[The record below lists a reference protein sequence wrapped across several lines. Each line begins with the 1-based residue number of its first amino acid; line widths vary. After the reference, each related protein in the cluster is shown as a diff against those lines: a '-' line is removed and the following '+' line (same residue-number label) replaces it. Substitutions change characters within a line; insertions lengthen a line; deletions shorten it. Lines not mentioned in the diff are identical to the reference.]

1 MHDEVREYYGR
12 TLRGSDDLHTD
23 APHCEAVPPPRYV
36 TEVMPLIA
44 DEIIARFYGCGSP
57 IPPALEGCTVLD
69 LGSGSG
75 RDVYV
80 LSKLVGETGHVI
92 GVDMTPEQIEV
103 AQRYQAEQAQAFGYA
118 KSNVEFRLGYIE
130 DLAAIGIEDES
141 IDLVVSNCVV
151 NLSPFKELVMK
162 EVFRVL
168 KPGGELYFS
177 DVYASRRLPPEL
189 RDDPILHSECLGG
202 ATYAEDFRQLMRR
215 AGWPHVVWTVD
226 DPMNVGDLAI
236 ETRVGF
242 TSFRS
247 RTIRAIKCD
256 GLEETEEDY
265 GQHATYLGGMAEMP
279 RYFDFD
285 SELRFLKGKPRAISG
300 NTARMLEA
308 SRYGKY
314 FDVSPARLHRGAFN
328 AERAQQALEVR
339 AGKRTVDLKMLADA
353 YDRADYLTFE
363 ERVGQPTLLQT
374 FEHQAT
380 MQVNIT
386 YACNLACRHCYLE
399 CSPKNTEAMSREV
412 LQACLDAFAAG
423 GFKVM
428 DITGGSPELHPDF
441 EWFLRESAKL
451 GDVIVRTNLTLEQ
464 QPEYAHFL
472 DVFAEVGPQ
481 IVASLP
487 FYDAKGTASQRGAKV
502 FERAIASIREL
513 NKRGY
518 GMGPDWKAERAAD
531 SHPERSA
538 KREVEGSPRSGISGL
553 TLHED
558 PSPAAQ
564 DVRMGGAQG
573 NRMGGAQDDGKGA
586 DTGRWL
592 KLDLVY
598 NVAGPFLPLPQDM
611 IEASYHKALERD
623 FGVKFDGLFAFNNWA
638 CGRFAADLLDMGMFD
653 DYLALLADNF
663 NTLAITRLMCRD
675 MVNVDYDGRLYD
687 CEPNHVLGLPIQV
700 PDERDDGEGESAGC
714 GGGTRDATI
723 FDMADG
729 QLPPRQVRTNPL
741 CYSCSAGFGSSC
753 GGALV

>member
-1 MHDEVREYYGR
+1 MGLTTIHDEVREYYGR
-12 TLRGSDDLHTD
+12 TLAGSDDLHTD
-23 APHCEAVPPPRYV
+23 APHCEAVPPPKYV
-36 TEVMPLIA
+36 LDVMPLIA
-44 DEIIARFYGCGSP
+44 DEIVARFYGCGSP
-57 IPPALEGCTVLD
+57 IPPALEGATVLD
-69 LGSGSG
+69 LGCGTG

-80 LSKLVGETGHVI
+80 LSKLVGPTGRVI
-92 GVDMTPEQIEV
+92 GVDMTPEQLEV
-103 AQRYQAEQAQAFGYA
+103 AERYQQEQAERFGFEE
-118 KSNVEFRLGYIE
+118 SNVEFRLGYIE

-151 NLSPFKELVMK
+151 NLSPFKELVMN
-162 EVFRVL
+162 EVYRVL

-177 DVYASRRLPPEL
+177 DVYASRRLPDEL
-189 RDDPILHSECLGG
+189 RDDPVLHSECLGG

-226 DPMNVGDLAI
+226 DPMYVGDLAI

-265 GQHATYLGGMAEMP
+265 GQHATYLGGMPEMP

-285 SELRFLKGKPRAISG
+285 SELRFVKGKPRAVSG

-314 FDVSPARLHRGAFN
+314 FEVSPARLHRGAFN
-328 AERAQQALEVR
+328 AERAQQAFEVR
-339 AGKRTVDLKMLADA
+339 KGKRVVDLKMLEDA

-363 ERVGQPTLLQT
+363 ERVGQPSLLQT
-374 FEHQAT
+374 CEHQTT

-399 CSPKNTEAMSREV
+399 CTPQKTEAMSHET
-412 LQACLDAFAAG
+412 LEKCLEAFKAG
-423 GFKVM
+423 GFRTM

-464 QPEYAHFL
+464 QPEYAHYL

-481 IVASLP
+481 VVASLP
-487 FYDAKGTASQRGAKV
+487 FYDPRGTESQRGSRV

-518 GMGPDWKAERAAD
+518 G
-531 SHPERSA
+531 
-538 KREVEGSPRSGISGL
+538 
-553 TLHED
+553 
-558 PSPAAQ
+558 Q
-564 DVRMGGAQG
+564 GG
-573 NRMGGAQDDGKGA
+573 D
-586 DTGRWL
+586 L

-611 IEASYHKALERD
+611 IESIYHKVLERD
-623 FGVKFDGLFAFNNWA
+623 QGVKFDHLFAFNNWA

-663 NTLAITRLMCRD
+663 NAMAITRLMCRD
-675 MVNVDYDGRLYD
+675 MVNIDYDGRLYD

-700 PDERDDGEGESAGC
+700 DG
-714 GGGTRDATI
+714 RDATI
-723 FDMADG
+723 DDLLTG

-753 GGALV
+753 GGALI

>member
-1 MHDEVREYYGR
+1 MGLTTIHDEVREYYGR
-12 TLRGSDDLHTD
+12 TLAGSDDLHTD
-23 APHCEAVPPPRYV
+23 APHCEAVPPPKYV
-36 TEVMPLIA
+36 LDVMPLIA
-44 DEIIARFYGCGSP
+44 DEIVARFYGCGSP
-57 IPPALEGCTVLD
+57 IPPALEGATVLD
-69 LGSGSG
+69 LGCGTG

-80 LSKLVGETGHVI
+80 LSKLVGPTGHVI
-92 GVDMTPEQIEV
+92 GVDMTPEQLEV
-103 AQRYQAEQAQAFGYA
+103 AERYQQEQAERFGFEE
-118 KSNVEFRLGYIE
+118 SNVEFRLGYIE
-130 DLAAIGIEDES
+130 DLEAIGIEDES

-151 NLSPFKELVMK
+151 NLSPFKELVMN
-162 EVFRVL
+162 EVYRVL

-177 DVYASRRLPPEL
+177 DVYASRRLPDEL
-189 RDDPILHSECLGG
+189 RDDPVLHSECLGG

-226 DPMNVGDLAI
+226 DPMYVGDLAI

-242 TSFRS
+242 TTFRS

-265 GQHATYLGGMAEMP
+265 GQHATYLGGMPEMP

-285 SELRFLKGKPRAISG
+285 SELRFVKGKPRAVSG

-314 FDVSPARLHRGAFN
+314 FEVSPARLHRGAFN
-328 AERAQQALEVR
+328 AERAQQAFEVR
-339 AGKRTVDLKMLADA
+339 KGKRVVNLKMLEDA
-353 YDRADYLTFE
+353 YDRANYLTFE
-363 ERVGQPTLLQT
+363 ERVGQPSLLETLERQT
-374 FEHQAT
+374 T
-380 MQVNIT
+380 MQINLT

-399 CSPKNTEAMSREV
+399 CTPQKTEAMSHET
-412 LQACLDAFAAG
+412 LEKCLEAFKAG
-423 GFKVM
+423 GFKIM

-464 QPEYAHFL
+464 QPEYAHYL

-481 IVASLP
+481 VVASLP
-487 FYDAKGTASQRGAKV
+487 FYDPRGTESQRGSRV

-513 NKRGY
+513 NKRAY
-518 GMGPDWKAERAAD
+518 G
-531 SHPERSA
+531 
-538 KREVEGSPRSGISGL
+538 
-553 TLHED
+553 
-558 PSPAAQ
+558 Q
-564 DVRMGGAQG
+564 GG
-573 NRMGGAQDDGKGA
+573 D
-586 DTGRWL
+586 L

-611 IEASYHKALERD
+611 IESIYHKVLERD
-623 FGVKFDGLFAFNNWA
+623 QGVKFDHLFAFNNWA

-663 NTLAITRLMCRD
+663 NAMAITRLMCRD
-675 MVNVDYDGRLYD
+675 MVNIDYDGRLYD

-700 PDERDDGEGESAGC
+700 DG
-714 GGGTRDATI
+714 RDATI
-723 FDMADG
+723 DDLLTG

-753 GGALV
+753 GGALI

>member
-1 MHDEVREYYGR
+1 MGLTTIHDEVREYYGR
-12 TLRGSDDLHTD
+12 TLAGSDDLHTD
-23 APHCEAVPPPRYV
+23 APHCEAVPPPKYV
-36 TEVMPLIA
+36 LDVMPLIA
-44 DEIIARFYGCGSP
+44 DEIVARFYGCGSP
-57 IPPALEGCTVLD
+57 IPPALEGATVLD
-69 LGSGSG
+69 LGCGTG

-80 LSKLVGETGHVI
+80 LSKLVGPTGHVI
-92 GVDMTPEQIEV
+92 GVDMTPEQLEV
-103 AQRYQAEQAQAFGYA
+103 AERYQQEQAERFGFEE
-118 KSNVEFRLGYIE
+118 SNVEFRLGYIE
-130 DLAAIGIEDES
+130 DLEAIGIEDES

-151 NLSPFKELVMK
+151 NLSPFKELVMN
-162 EVFRVL
+162 EVYRVL

-177 DVYASRRLPPEL
+177 DVYASRRLPDEL
-189 RDDPILHSECLGG
+189 RDDPVLHSECLGG

-226 DPMNVGDLAI
+226 DPMYVGDLAI

-265 GQHATYLGGMAEMP
+265 GQHATYLGGMPEMP

-285 SELRFLKGKPRAISG
+285 SELRFVKGKPRAVSG

-314 FDVSPARLHRGAFN
+314 FEVSPARLHRGAFN
-328 AERAQQALEVR
+328 AERAQQAFEVR
-339 AGKRTVDLKMLADA
+339 KGKRVVDLKMLEDA

-363 ERVGQPTLLQT
+363 ERVGQPSLLQT
-374 FEHQAT
+374 CDHQTT

-399 CSPKNTEAMSREV
+399 CTPQKTEAMSHET
-412 LQACLDAFAAG
+412 LEKCLEAFKAG
-423 GFKVM
+423 GFRTM

-464 QPEYAHFL
+464 QPEYAHYL

-481 IVASLP
+481 VVASLP
-487 FYDAKGTASQRGAKV
+487 FYDPRGTESQRGSRV

-518 GMGPDWKAERAAD
+518 G
-531 SHPERSA
+531 
-538 KREVEGSPRSGISGL
+538 
-553 TLHED
+553 
-558 PSPAAQ
+558 Q
-564 DVRMGGAQG
+564 GG
-573 NRMGGAQDDGKGA
+573 D
-586 DTGRWL
+586 L

-611 IEASYHKALERD
+611 IESIYHKVLERD
-623 FGVKFDGLFAFNNWA
+623 QGVKFDHLFAFNNWA

-663 NTLAITRLMCRD
+663 NAMAITRLMCRD
-675 MVNVDYDGRLYD
+675 MVNIDYDGRLYD

-700 PDERDDGEGESAGC
+700 DG
-714 GGGTRDATI
+714 RDATI
-723 FDMADG
+723 DDLLTG

-753 GGALV
+753 GGALI

>member
-1 MHDEVREYYGR
+1 MKEDPVELTTIHDEVREYYGR
-12 TLRGSDDLHTD
+12 TLGGSEDLHTD

-44 DEIIARFYGCGSP
+44 DEIVARFYGCGSP

-103 AQRYQAEQAQAFGYA
+103 AQRYQQEQAERFGYA
-118 KSNVEFRLGYIE
+118 ESNVEFRLGYIE
-130 DLAAIGIEDES
+130 DLASIGIEDES

-162 EVFRVL
+162 EVYRVL

-177 DVYASRRLPPEL
+177 DVYASRRLPQEL
-189 RDDPILHSECLGG
+189 HDDPILHSECLGG

-265 GQHATYLGGMAEMP
+265 GQRATYLGGMAEMP

-285 SELRFLKGKPRAISG
+285 SELRFVKGKPRAISG
-300 NTARMLEA
+300 NTARMLKA

-314 FDVSPARLHRGAFN
+314 FEITEPRLHRGAFN

-339 AGKRTVDLKMLADA
+339 QGKRTVDLKMLEDA
-353 YDRADYLTFE
+353 YDRANYLTFE

-374 FEHQAT
+374 RDEQST

-399 CSPKNTEAMSREV
+399 CTPNKTEAMSHET

-423 GFKVM
+423 GFKTM
-428 DITGGSPELHPDF
+428 DITGGSPELHPEF
-441 EWFLRESAKL
+441 EWFLREAAKL
-451 GDVIVRTNLTLEQ
+451 GEVIVRTNLTLEQ

-472 DVFAEVGPQ
+472 DVFADVGPQ
-481 IVASLP
+481 VVASLP

-502 FERAIASIREL
+502 FERAIASIRAL
-513 NKRGY
+513 NERGY
-518 GMGPDWKAERAAD
+518 GN
-531 SHPERSA
+531 
-538 KREVEGSPRSGISGL
+538 
-553 TLHED
+553 
-558 PSPAAQ
+558 
-564 DVRMGGAQG
+564 GG
-573 NRMGGAQDDGKGA
+573 D
-586 DTGRWL
+586 L

-623 FGVKFDGLFAFNNWA
+623 YDVKFDHLFAFNNWA

-653 DYLALLADNF
+653 DYLSLLADNF
-663 NTLAITRLMCRD
+663 NTLAITRLMCLD
-675 MVNVDYDGRLYD
+675 MVNVDHDGRLYD

-700 PDERDDGEGESAGC
+700 PDGE
-714 GGGTRDATI
+714 GGTRDATI
-723 FDMADG
+723 HDIAKG
-729 QLPPRQVRTNPL
+729 QLPSRHVRTNPL
-741 CYSCSAGFGSSC
+741 CFSCSAGFGSSC

>member
-1 MHDEVREYYGR
+1 MNLTTIHDEVREYYGR
-12 TLRGSDDLHTD
+12 TLASNDDLHTD

-57 IPPALEGCTVLD
+57 IPPALESCTVLD

-103 AQRYQAEQAQAFGYA
+103 AQRYQAEQAERFGYTQ
-118 KSNVEFRLGYIE
+118 SNVEFRLGYIE

-151 NLSPFKELVMK
+151 NLSPFKEMVMK
-162 EVFRVL
+162 EVYRVL

-177 DVYASRRLPPEL
+177 DVYASRRLPQEL
-189 RDDPILHSECLGG
+189 HDDPILHSECLGG

-265 GQHATYLGGMAEMP
+265 GQHATYLGGMPEMP

-285 SELRFLKGKPRAISG
+285 SELRFVKGKPRAISG

-308 SRYGKY
+308 SRYGK
-314 FDVSPARLHRGAFN
+314 FFEISKPRLHRGAFN

-339 AGKRTVDLKMLADA
+339 SGKRTVDLKMLEEA

-363 ERVGQPTLLQT
+363 ERVGQPTLLET

-386 YACNLACRHCYLE
+386 YACNLACRHCYLK

-412 LQACLDAFAAG
+412 LQACLDAFKAG
-423 GFKVM
+423 GFEIM

-441 EWFLRESAKL
+441 EWFLRESVKL

-464 QPEYAHFL
+464 QPEYEHFL

-487 FYDAKGTASQRGAKV
+487 FYDAKGTANQRGAKV

-518 GMGPDWKAERAAD
+518 GMGC
-531 SHPERSA
+531 
-538 KREVEGSPRSGISGL
+538 
-553 TLHED
+553 
-558 PSPAAQ
+558 
-564 DVRMGGAQG
+564 
-573 NRMGGAQDDGKGA
+573 
-586 DTGRWL
+586 DTGSDPLSHSL

-663 NTLAITRLMCRD
+663 NAMAITRLMCRD

-700 PDERDDGEGESAGC
+700 PDAEAAEGREGA
-714 GGGTRDATI
+714 TRDATI
-723 FDMADG
+723 FDLADG

>member
-1 MHDEVREYYGR
+1 MGLTTIHDEVREYYGR
-12 TLRGSDDLHTD
+12 TLAGSDDLHTD
-23 APHCEAVPPPRYV
+23 APHCEAVPPPKYV
-36 TEVMPLIA
+36 LDVMPLIA
-44 DEIIARFYGCGSP
+44 DEIVARFYGCGSP
-57 IPPALEGCTVLD
+57 IPPALEGATVLD
-69 LGSGSG
+69 LGCGTG

-80 LSKLVGETGHVI
+80 LSKLVGPTGHVI
-92 GVDMTPEQIEV
+92 GVDMTPEQLEV
-103 AQRYQAEQAQAFGYA
+103 AERYQQEQAERFGFEE
-118 KSNVEFRLGYIE
+118 SNVEFRLGYIE
-130 DLAAIGIEDES
+130 DLEAIGIEDES

-151 NLSPFKELVMK
+151 NLSPFKELVMN
-162 EVFRVL
+162 EVYRVL

-177 DVYASRRLPPEL
+177 DVYASRRLPDEL
-189 RDDPILHSECLGG
+189 RDDPVLHSECLGG

-226 DPMNVGDLAI
+226 DPMYVGDLAI

-265 GQHATYLGGMAEMP
+265 GQHATYLGGMPEMP

-285 SELRFLKGKPRAISG
+285 SELRFVKGKPRAVSG

-314 FDVSPARLHRGAFN
+314 FEVSPARLHRGAFN
-328 AERAQQALEVR
+328 AERAQQAFEVR
-339 AGKRTVDLKMLADA
+339 KGKRVVDLKMLEDA

-363 ERVGQPTLLQT
+363 ERVGQPSLLQT
-374 FEHQAT
+374 CEHQTT

-399 CSPKNTEAMSREV
+399 CTPQKTEAMSHET
-412 LQACLDAFAAG
+412 LEKCLEAFKAG
-423 GFKVM
+423 GFRTM

-464 QPEYAHFL
+464 QPEYAHYL

-481 IVASLP
+481 VVASLP
-487 FYDAKGTASQRGAKV
+487 FYDPRGTESQRGSRV

-518 GMGPDWKAERAAD
+518 G
-531 SHPERSA
+531 
-538 KREVEGSPRSGISGL
+538 
-553 TLHED
+553 
-558 PSPAAQ
+558 Q
-564 DVRMGGAQG
+564 GG
-573 NRMGGAQDDGKGA
+573 D
-586 DTGRWL
+586 L

-611 IEASYHKALERD
+611 IESIYHKVLERD
-623 FGVKFDGLFAFNNWA
+623 QGVKFDHLFAFNNWA

-663 NTLAITRLMCRD
+663 NAMAITRLMCRD
-675 MVNVDYDGRLYD
+675 MVNIDYDGRLYD

-700 PDERDDGEGESAGC
+700 DG
-714 GGGTRDATI
+714 RDATI
-723 FDMADG
+723 DDLLTG

-753 GGALV
+753 GGALI

>member
-1 MHDEVREYYGR
+1 MGLTTIHDEVREYYGR
-12 TLRGSDDLHTD
+12 TLAGSDDLHTD
-23 APHCEAVPPPRYV
+23 APHCEAVPPPKYV
-36 TEVMPLIA
+36 RDVMPLIA
-44 DEIIARFYGCGSP
+44 DEIVARFYGCGSP
-57 IPPALEGCTVLD
+57 IPPALEGATVLD
-69 LGSGSG
+69 LGCGTG

-80 LSKLVGETGHVI
+80 LSKLVGPTGHVI
-92 GVDMTPEQIEV
+92 GVDMTPEQLEV
-103 AQRYQAEQAQAFGYA
+103 AERYQQEQAERFGFEEP
-118 KSNVEFRLGYIE
+118 NVEFRLGYIE

-151 NLSPFKELVMK
+151 NLSPFKELVMN
-162 EVFRVL
+162 EVYRVL

-177 DVYASRRLPPEL
+177 DVYASRRLPDEL
-189 RDDPILHSECLGG
+189 RDDPVLHSECLGG

-226 DPMNVGDLAI
+226 DPMYVGDLAI

-265 GQHATYLGGMAEMP
+265 GQHATYLGGMPEMP

-285 SELRFLKGKPRAISG
+285 SELRFVKGKSRAVSG
-300 NTARMLEA
+300 NTARMLES

-314 FDVSPARLHRGAFN
+314 FEVSPARLHRGAFN

-339 AGKRTVDLKMLADA
+339 KGKRAVDLKMLEDA
-353 YDRADYLTFE
+353 YNRADYLTFE
-363 ERVGQPTLLQT
+363 ERVGQPALLQT
-374 FEHQAT
+374 NEHQTT

-399 CSPKNTEAMSREV
+399 CTPQKTEAMSHET
-412 LQACLDAFAAG
+412 LEKCLKAFKAG
-423 GFKVM
+423 SFKTM

-464 QPEYAHFL
+464 QPEYARYL
-472 DVFAEVGPQ
+472 DVFSEVGPQ
-481 IVASLP
+481 VVASLP
-487 FYDAKGTASQRGAKV
+487 FYDPRGTESQRGSRV

-518 GMGPDWKAERAAD
+518 GQ
-531 SHPERSA
+531 
-538 KREVEGSPRSGISGL
+538 GS
-553 TLHED
+553 D
-558 PSPAAQ
+558 
-564 DVRMGGAQG
+564 
-573 NRMGGAQDDGKGA
+573 
-586 DTGRWL
+586 L

-611 IEASYHKALERD
+611 IESIYHKVLERD
-623 FGVKFDGLFAFNNWA
+623 QGVKFDHLFAFNNWA

-663 NTLAITRLMCRD
+663 NAMAITRLMCRD

-700 PDERDDGEGESAGC
+700 DG
-714 GGGTRDATI
+714 RDATI
-723 FDMADG
+723 DDMLAG
-729 QLPPRQVRTNPL
+729 QFPPRQVRTNPL

-753 GGALV
+753 GGALI

>member
-1 MHDEVREYYGR
+1 MELTTLHDEVREYYGR
-12 TLRGSDDLHTD
+12 TLASNDDLHTD

-103 AQRYQAEQAQAFGYA
+103 AQRYQQEQAERFGYA
-118 KSNVEFRLGYIE
+118 QSNVEFRLGYIE

-151 NLSPFKELVMK
+151 NLSPFKEMVMK
-162 EVFRVL
+162 EVYRVL

-177 DVYASRRLPPEL
+177 DVYASRRLSQEL

-215 AGWPHVVWTVD
+215 VGWPHVVWTVD

-247 RTIRAIKCD
+247 RTIRAIKCE

-265 GQHATYLGGMAEMP
+265 GQHATYLGGMPEMP

-285 SELRFLKGKPRAISG
+285 SELRFVKGKPRAISG
-300 NTARMLEA
+300 NTALMLEG

-314 FDVSPARLHRGAFN
+314 FEVTPRRLHRGAFN

-339 AGKRTVDLKMLADA
+339 QGKRKVDLKLLEDA
-353 YDRADYLTFE
+353 YDRANYLTFA
-363 ERVGQPTLLQT
+363 ERVDQPSLLQT
-374 FEHQAT
+374 HERQST

-399 CSPKNTEAMSREV
+399 CSPKKTEAMSRET
-412 LQACLDAFAAG
+412 LQACLDAFKAG
-423 GFKVM
+423 GFKTM

-441 EWFLRESAKL
+441 EWFLRESAKI

-464 QPEYAHFL
+464 QPEYARNL

-481 IVASLP
+481 LVASLP
-487 FYDAKGTASQRGAKV
+487 FYDDKGTANQRGAAV

-513 NKRGY
+513 NKRGF
-518 GMGPDWKAERAAD
+518 GMGGDLR
-531 SHPERSA
+531 
-538 KREVEGSPRSGISGL
+538 
-553 TLHED
+553 
-558 PSPAAQ
+558 
-564 DVRMGGAQG
+564 
-573 NRMGGAQDDGKGA
+573 
-586 DTGRWL
+586 
-592 KLDLVY
+592 LDLVY
-598 NVAGPFLPLPQDM
+598 NVAGPFLPLPQD
-611 IEASYHKALERD
+611 
-623 FGVKFDGLFAFNNWA
+623 
-638 CGRFAADLLDMGMFD
+638 
-653 DYLALLADNF
+653 
-663 NTLAITRLMCRD
+663 
-675 MVNVDYDGRLYD
+675 
-687 CEPNHVLGLPIQV
+687 
-700 PDERDDGEGESAGC
+700 
-714 GGGTRDATI
+714 I
-723 FDMADG
+723 F
-729 QLPPRQVRTNPL
+729 
-741 CYSCSAGFGSSC
+741 
-753 GGALV
+753 

>member
-1 MHDEVREYYGR
+1 MELTTIHDEVREYYGR
-12 TLRGSDDLHTD
+12 TLTGSDDLGTN
-23 APHCEAVPPPRYV
+23 APHCEAVPPPKYV
-36 TEVMPLIA
+36 LDVMPLIA

-69 LGSGSG
+69 LGCGTG

-92 GVDMTPEQIEV
+92 GVDMTPEQLEV
-103 AQRYQAEQAQAFGYA
+103 AKRYQQEQAERFGHA
-118 KSNVEFRLGYIE
+118 TSNVEFRLGYIE
-130 DLAAIGIEDES
+130 DLVGCGIEDES

-151 NLSPFKELVMK
+151 NLSPFKDLVMS
-162 EVFRVL
+162 EVYRVL

-177 DVYASRRLPPEL
+177 DVYASRRLPDEL

-215 AGWPHVVWTVD
+215 AGWPHFVWTVD
-226 DPMNVGDLAI
+226 DPMHVGDLAI

-285 SELRFLKGKPRAISG
+285 SELRFVKGKPRAISG

-314 FDVSPARLHRGAFN
+314 FEVSKPRLHRGAFN

-339 AGKRTVDLKMLADA
+339 RGKRKVDLRMLEDA

-374 FEHQAT
+374 REHQAT

-399 CSPKNTEAMSREV
+399 CSPKNTEAMSRETM
-412 LQACLDAFAAG
+412 QKCLDAFAAG
-423 GFKVM
+423 GFETM

-451 GDVIVRTNLTLEQ
+451 GDVIVRSNLTLLQE
-464 QPEYAHFL
+464 PEYAHFL
-472 DVFAEVGPQ
+472 DVYAEVGAQ
-481 IVASLP
+481 VVASLP
-487 FYDAKGTASQRGAKV
+487 FYDPKGTASQRGSRV

-513 NKRGY
+513 NARGY
-518 GMGPDWKAERAAD
+518 GKSISSEEID
-531 SHPERSA
+531 S
-538 KREVEGSPRSGISGL
+538 
-553 TLHED
+553 
-558 PSPAAQ
+558 
-564 DVRMGGAQG
+564 
-573 NRMGGAQDDGKGA
+573 
-586 DTGRWL
+586 L

-611 IEASYHKALERD
+611 IEAAYHKVLERD
-623 FGVKFDGLFAFNNWA
+623 HDVKFDNLFAFNNWA

-663 NTLAITRLMCRD
+663 NAMAITRLMCLD

-687 CEPNHVLGLPIQV
+687 CEPNHVMGLPIQV
-700 PDERDDGEGESAGC
+700 GEGEEA
-714 GGGTRDATI
+714 RDATI
-723 FDMADG
+723 DDLLAG
-729 QLPPRQVRTNPL
+729 QLPPRHVRTNPL
-741 CYSCSAGFGSSC
+741 CYSCAAGFGSSC
-753 GGALV
+753 GGSLV

>member
-1 MHDEVREYYGR
+1 MTDLENGMELTTIHDEVREYYGR
-12 TLRGSDDLHTD
+12 TLASNDDLHTD

-36 TEVMPLIA
+36 IEVMPLIA
-44 DEIIARFYGCGSP
+44 EEIIARFYGCGSP
-57 IPPALEGCTVLD
+57 IPPALEGATVLD

-80 LSKLVGETGHVI
+80 LSKLVGESGHVI

-103 AQRYQAEQAQAFGYA
+103 AQRYQQEQAERFGYA

-130 DLAAIGIEDES
+130 DLASIGIEDES

-151 NLSPFKELVMK
+151 NLSPFKEMVMK
-162 EVFRVL
+162 EVYRVL

-177 DVYASRRLPPEL
+177 DVYASRRLPKEL
-189 RDDPILHSECLGG
+189 HDDPILHSECLGG

-265 GQHATYLGGMAEMP
+265 GQHAIYLGGMPEMP

-285 SELRFLKGKPRAISG
+285 SELRFVKGKPRAISG
-300 NTARMLEA
+300 NTARMLES

-314 FDVSPARLHRGAFN
+314 FEISKPRLHRGAFN
-328 AERAQQALEVR
+328 AKRAQQALEVR
-339 AGKRTVDLKMLADA
+339 KGKRTVDLKMLEDA

-363 ERVGQPTLLQT
+363 ERVDQPSLLMT
-374 FEHQAT
+374 NEKQAT
-380 MQVNIT
+380 MQINIT
-386 YACNLACRHCYLE
+386 YKCNLACRHCYLE
-399 CSPKNTEAMSREV
+399 CSPKNTEVMTRET
-412 LQACLDAFAAG
+412 LEKCLVAFKAG
-423 GFKVM
+423 GFKIM

-441 EWFLRESAKL
+441 EWFLREAAKL

-464 QPEYAHFL
+464 DPQYAHFF
-472 DVFAEVGPQ
+472 DVFAEVAPQ
-481 IVASLP
+481 LVASLP
-487 FYDAKGTASQRGAKV
+487 FYDSKGTANQRGAKV
-502 FERAIASIREL
+502 FERAIASIKEL

-518 GMGPDWKAERAAD
+518 GC
-531 SHPERSA
+531 
-538 KREVEGSPRSGISGL
+538 
-553 TLHED
+553 
-558 PSPAAQ
+558 
-564 DVRMGGAQG
+564 GG
-573 NRMGGAQDDGKGA
+573 D
-586 DTGRWL
+586 L

-623 FGVKFDGLFAFNNWA
+623 FDVKFDELFAFNNWA

-663 NTLAITRLMCRD
+663 NAMSITRLMCRD
-675 MVNVDYDGRLYD
+675 MVNIDYDGRLYD

-700 PDERDDGEGESAGC
+700 DG
-714 GGGTRDATI
+714 RDATVDDI
-723 FDMADG
+723 LEG
-729 QLPPRQVRTNPL
+729 QLPIRQVRTNPL

>member
-1 MHDEVREYYGR
+1 MELTTIHDEVREYYGR
-12 TLRGSDDLHTD
+12 TLANNDDLHTD

-103 AQRYQAEQAQAFGYA
+103 AQRYQQEQAERFGYA

-130 DLAAIGIEDES
+130 DLKAIGIEDES

-151 NLSPFKELVMK
+151 NLSPFKEMVMK

-177 DVYASRRLPPEL
+177 DVYASRRLPQEL
-189 RDDPILHSECLGG
+189 HDDPILHSECLGG

-247 RTIRAIKCD
+247 RTIRAIKCE

-265 GQHATYLGGMAEMP
+265 GQQATYLGGMAEMP

-285 SELRFLKGKPRAISG
+285 SELRFVKGKPRAISG
-300 NTARMLEA
+300 NTARMLES

-314 FDVSPARLHRGAFN
+314 FEISKPRLHRGAFN

-339 AGKRTVDLKMLADA
+339 QGKRKVDLKLLEEA
-353 YDRADYLTFE
+353 YERANYVTFE

-374 FEHQAT
+374 HEQQTT
-380 MQVNIT
+380 MQINIT

-399 CSPKNTEAMSREV
+399 CTPKNTEVMTRET
-412 LQACLDAFAAG
+412 LQACLDAFKAG

-428 DITGGSPELHPDF
+428 DITGGSPEMHPDF
-441 EWFLRESAKL
+441 EWFLREAAKL

-464 QPEYAHFL
+464 KPEYAHFL

-481 IVASLP
+481 LVASLP
-487 FYDAKGTASQRGAKV
+487 FYDDKGTASQRGAKV
-502 FERAIASIREL
+502 FERAIASIKEL
-513 NKRGY
+513 NARGY
-518 GMGPDWKAERAAD
+518 G
-531 SHPERSA
+531 
-538 KREVEGSPRSGISGL
+538 I
-553 TLHED
+553 
-558 PSPAAQ
+558 
-564 DVRMGGAQG
+564 GG
-573 NRMGGAQDDGKGA
+573 D
-586 DTGRWL
+586 L

-623 FGVKFDGLFAFNNWA
+623 HGVKFDHLFAFNNWA

-653 DYLALLADNF
+653 DYLALLVDNF

-675 MVNVDYDGRLYD
+675 QVNVDYDGRLYD
-687 CEPNHVLGLPIQV
+687 CEPNHVLKLPIQI
-700 PDERDDGEGESAGC
+700 PDGED
-714 GGGTRDATI
+714 GTRDATI
-723 FDMADG
+723 FDMKDG

>member
-1 MHDEVREYYGR
+1 MGLTTIHDEVREYYGR
-12 TLRGSDDLHTD
+12 TLAGSDDLHTD
-23 APHCEAVPPPRYV
+23 APHCEAVPPPKYV
-36 TEVMPLIA
+36 LDVMPLIA
-44 DEIIARFYGCGSP
+44 DEIVARFYGCGSP
-57 IPPALEGCTVLD
+57 IPPALEGATVLD
-69 LGSGSG
+69 LGCGTG

-80 LSKLVGETGHVI
+80 LSKLVGPTGHVI
-92 GVDMTPEQIEV
+92 GVDMTPEQLEV
-103 AQRYQAEQAQAFGYA
+103 AERYQQEQAERFGFEE
-118 KSNVEFRLGYIE
+118 SNVEFRLGYIE
-130 DLAAIGIEDES
+130 DLEAIGIEDES

-151 NLSPFKELVMK
+151 NLSPFKELVMN
-162 EVFRVL
+162 EVYRVL

-177 DVYASRRLPPEL
+177 DVYASRRLPDEL
-189 RDDPILHSECLGG
+189 RDDPVLHSECLGG

-226 DPMNVGDLAI
+226 DPMYVGDLAI

-256 GLEETEEDY
+256 GLEETEEDH
-265 GQHATYLGGMAEMP
+265 GQHATYLGGMPEMP

-285 SELRFLKGKPRAISG
+285 SELRFVKGKPRAVSG

-314 FDVSPARLHRGAFN
+314 FEVSPARLHRGAFN
-328 AERAQQALEVR
+328 AERAQQAFEVR
-339 AGKRTVDLKMLADA
+339 KGKRVVDLKMLEDA

-363 ERVGQPTLLQT
+363 ERVGQPSLLQT
-374 FEHQAT
+374 CDHQTT

-399 CSPKNTEAMSREV
+399 CTPQKTEAMSHET
-412 LQACLDAFAAG
+412 LEKCLEAFKAG
-423 GFKVM
+423 GFKIM

-464 QPEYAHFL
+464 QPEYAHYL

-481 IVASLP
+481 VVASLP
-487 FYDAKGTASQRGAKV
+487 FYDPRGTESQRGSRV

-518 GMGPDWKAERAAD
+518 G
-531 SHPERSA
+531 
-538 KREVEGSPRSGISGL
+538 
-553 TLHED
+553 
-558 PSPAAQ
+558 Q
-564 DVRMGGAQG
+564 GG
-573 NRMGGAQDDGKGA
+573 D
-586 DTGRWL
+586 L

-611 IEASYHKALERD
+611 IESIYHKVLERD
-623 FGVKFDGLFAFNNWA
+623 QGVKFDHLFAFNNWA

-663 NTLAITRLMCRD
+663 NAMAITRLMCRD
-675 MVNVDYDGRLYD
+675 MVNIDYDGRLYD

-700 PDERDDGEGESAGC
+700 DG
-714 GGGTRDATI
+714 RDATI
-723 FDMADG
+723 DDLLTG

-753 GGALV
+753 GGALI

>member
-1 MHDEVREYYGR
+1 MKEDPVELTTIHDEVREYYGR
-12 TLRGSDDLHTD
+12 TLGGSEDLHTD

-44 DEIIARFYGCGSP
+44 DEIVARFYGCGSP

-103 AQRYQAEQAQAFGYA
+103 AQRYQQEQAERFGYA
-118 KSNVEFRLGYIE
+118 ESNVEFRLGYIE
-130 DLAAIGIEDES
+130 DLASIGIEDES

-162 EVFRVL
+162 EVYRVL

-177 DVYASRRLPPEL
+177 DVYASRRLPQEL
-189 RDDPILHSECLGG
+189 HDDPILHSECLGG

-265 GQHATYLGGMAEMP
+265 GQRATYLGGMAEMP

-285 SELRFLKGKPRAISG
+285 SELRFVKGKPRAISG
-300 NTARMLEA
+300 NTARMLKA

-314 FDVSPARLHRGAFN
+314 FEITEPRLHRGAFN

-339 AGKRTVDLKMLADA
+339 QGKRTVDLKMLEDA
-353 YDRADYLTFE
+353 YDRANYLTFE

-374 FEHQAT
+374 RDKQST

-399 CSPKNTEAMSREV
+399 CTPNKTEAMSHET
-412 LQACLDAFAAG
+412 LQACLDAFSAG
-423 GFKVM
+423 GFKTM
-428 DITGGSPELHPDF
+428 DITGGSPELHPEF
-441 EWFLRESAKL
+441 EWFLREAAKL
-451 GDVIVRTNLTLEQ
+451 GEVIVRTNLTLEQ

-481 IVASLP
+481 VVASLP

-502 FERAIASIREL
+502 FERAIASIRAL
-513 NKRGY
+513 NERGY
-518 GMGPDWKAERAAD
+518 GN
-531 SHPERSA
+531 
-538 KREVEGSPRSGISGL
+538 
-553 TLHED
+553 
-558 PSPAAQ
+558 
-564 DVRMGGAQG
+564 GG
-573 NRMGGAQDDGKGA
+573 D
-586 DTGRWL
+586 L

-623 FGVKFDGLFAFNNWA
+623 YDVKFDHLFAFNNWA

-653 DYLALLADNF
+653 DYLSLLADNF
-663 NTLAITRLMCRD
+663 NTLAITRLMCLD
-675 MVNVDYDGRLYD
+675 MVNVDHDGRLYD

-700 PDERDDGEGESAGC
+700 PDGE
-714 GGGTRDATI
+714 GGTRDATI
-723 FDMADG
+723 HDIAKG
-729 QLPPRQVRTNPL
+729 QLPSRHVRTNPL
-741 CYSCSAGFGSSC
+741 CFSCSAGFGSSC

>member
-1 MHDEVREYYGR
+1 MGLTTIHDEVREYYGR
-12 TLRGSDDLHTD
+12 TLAGSDDLHTD
-23 APHCEAVPPPRYV
+23 APHCEAVPPPKYV
-36 TEVMPLIA
+36 LDVMPLIA
-44 DEIIARFYGCGSP
+44 DEIVARFYGCGSP
-57 IPPALEGCTVLD
+57 IPPALEGATVLD
-69 LGSGSG
+69 LGCGTG

-80 LSKLVGETGHVI
+80 LSKLVGPTGHVI
-92 GVDMTPEQIEV
+92 GVDMTPEQLEV
-103 AQRYQAEQAQAFGYA
+103 AERYQQEQAERFGFEE
-118 KSNVEFRLGYIE
+118 SNVEFRLGYIE

-151 NLSPFKELVMK
+151 NLSPFKELVMN
-162 EVFRVL
+162 EVYRVL

-177 DVYASRRLPPEL
+177 DVYASRRLPDEL
-189 RDDPILHSECLGG
+189 RDDPVLHSECLGG

-226 DPMNVGDLAI
+226 DPMYVGDLAI

-265 GQHATYLGGMAEMP
+265 GQHATYLGGMPEMP

-285 SELRFLKGKPRAISG
+285 SKLRFVKGKPRAVSG

-314 FDVSPARLHRGAFN
+314 FEVSPARLHRGAFN
-328 AERAQQALEVR
+328 AERAQQAFEVR
-339 AGKRTVDLKMLADA
+339 KGKRVVDLKMLEDA

-363 ERVGQPTLLQT
+363 ERVGQPSLLQT
-374 FEHQAT
+374 CEHQTT

-399 CSPKNTEAMSREV
+399 CTPQKTEAMSHET
-412 LQACLDAFAAG
+412 LEKCLEAFKAG
-423 GFKVM
+423 GFKTM

-464 QPEYAHFL
+464 QPEYAHYL

-481 IVASLP
+481 VVASLP
-487 FYDAKGTASQRGAKV
+487 FYDPRGTESQRGSRV

-518 GMGPDWKAERAAD
+518 G
-531 SHPERSA
+531 
-538 KREVEGSPRSGISGL
+538 
-553 TLHED
+553 
-558 PSPAAQ
+558 Q
-564 DVRMGGAQG
+564 GG
-573 NRMGGAQDDGKGA
+573 D
-586 DTGRWL
+586 L

-611 IEASYHKALERD
+611 IESIYHKVLERD
-623 FGVKFDGLFAFNNWA
+623 QGVKFDHLFAFNNWA

-663 NTLAITRLMCRD
+663 NAMAITRLMCRD

-700 PDERDDGEGESAGC
+700 DG
-714 GGGTRDATI
+714 RDATI
-723 FDMADG
+723 DDLLTG

-753 GGALV
+753 GGALI

>member
-1 MHDEVREYYGR
+1 MELTTIHDEVREYYGR
-12 TLRGSDDLHTD
+12 TLGGSDDLHTD
-23 APHCEAVPPPRYV
+23 APHCEAVPPPKYV
-36 TEVMPLIA
+36 LDVMPLIA

-69 LGSGSG
+69 LGCGTG

-80 LSKLVGETGHVI
+80 LSKLVGPTGRVI
-92 GVDMTPEQIEV
+92 GVDMTPEQLEV
-103 AQRYQAEQAQAFGYA
+103 AQRYQDEQAARFGFER
-118 KSNVEFRLGYIE
+118 SNVEFRLGYIE

-151 NLSPFKELVMK
+151 NLSPFKELVMS
-162 EVFRVL
+162 EVYRVL

-177 DVYASRRLPPEL
+177 DVYASRRLPEEL

-265 GQHATYLGGMAEMP
+265 GQHATYLGGMPEMP

-285 SELRFLKGKPRAISG
+285 SDLRFVKGKSRAISG

-308 SRYGKY
+308 SRYGA
-314 FDVSPARLHRGAFN
+314 FFEVSPARLHRGAFN

-339 AGKRTVDLKMLADA
+339 SGKRTVNLRMLEDA

-363 ERVGQPTLLQT
+363 ERVGQPTLLET
-374 FEHQAT
+374 FERQAT

-399 CSPKNTEAMSREV
+399 CSPKNTEAMSRET
-412 LQACLDAFAAG
+412 LEKCLAAFKAG
-423 GFKVM
+423 GYQVM
-428 DITGGSPELHPDF
+428 DITGGSPELHPDI
-441 EWFLRESAKL
+441 EWFLRESAQM

-464 QPEYAHFL
+464 QPEYARYL
-472 DVFAEVGPQ
+472 DVFAEVKPQ

-487 FYDAKGTASQRGAKV
+487 FYDPKGTANQRGARV
-502 FERAIASIREL
+502 FERAIESIRAL
-513 NKRGY
+513 NERGF
-518 GMGPDWKAERAAD
+518 
-531 SHPERSA
+531 
-538 KREVEGSPRSGISGL
+538 GID
-553 TLHED
+553 ED
-558 PSPAAQ
+558 K
-564 DVRMGGAQG
+564 VL
-573 NRMGGAQDDGKGA
+573 N
-586 DTGRWL
+586 
-592 KLDLVY
+592 LVY

-611 IEASYHKALERD
+611 IEADYHKVLEREQ
-623 FGVKFDGLFAFNNWA
+623 GVRFNGLFAFNNWA

-663 NTLAITRLMCRD
+663 NTMAITRLMCRD
-675 MVNVDYDGRLYD
+675 MVNVDFDGRLYD

-700 PDERDDGEGESAGC
+700 PAGDGD
-714 GGGTRDATI
+714 GGQRDATV
-723 FDMADG
+723 DDLLEG
-729 QLPPRQVRTNPL
+729 QLPVRKIRTNPL

-753 GGALV
+753 GGSLV

>member
-1 MHDEVREYYGR
+1 MGLTTIHDEVREYYGR
-12 TLRGSDDLHTD
+12 TLAGSDDLHTD
-23 APHCEAVPPPRYV
+23 APHCEAVPPPKYV
-36 TEVMPLIA
+36 LDVMPLIA
-44 DEIIARFYGCGSP
+44 DEIVARFYGCGSP
-57 IPPALEGCTVLD
+57 IPPALEGATVLD
-69 LGSGSG
+69 LGCGTG

-80 LSKLVGETGHVI
+80 LSKLVGPTGRVI
-92 GVDMTPEQIEV
+92 GVDMTPEQLEV
-103 AQRYQAEQAQAFGYA
+103 AERYQQEQAERFGFEE
-118 KSNVEFRLGYIE
+118 SNVEFRLGYIE

-141 IDLVVSNCVV
+141 IDLVMSNCVV
-151 NLSPFKELVMK
+151 NLSPFKELVMN
-162 EVFRVL
+162 EVYRVL

-177 DVYASRRLPPEL
+177 DVYASRRLPEEL
-189 RDDPILHSECLGG
+189 RDDPVLHSECLGG

-226 DPMNVGDLAI
+226 DPMYVGDLAI

-265 GQHATYLGGMAEMP
+265 GQHATYLGGMPEMP

-285 SELRFLKGKPRAISG
+285 SELRFVKGKPRAVSG
-300 NTARMLEA
+300 NTARMIEA
-308 SRYGKY
+308 SRYAKY
-314 FDVSPARLHRGAFN
+314 FEVSPARLHRGAFN

-339 AGKRTVDLKMLADA
+339 KGKRVVDLKMLEDA

-374 FEHQAT
+374 SEHQST

-399 CSPKNTEAMSREV
+399 CAPQKTEAMSYET
-412 LQACLDAFAAG
+412 LEKCLEAFKAG
-423 GFKVM
+423 GFKTM

-464 QPEYAHFL
+464 QPEYAHYL

-481 IVASLP
+481 VVASLP
-487 FYDAKGTASQRGAKV
+487 FYDPRGTESQRGSRV
-502 FERAIASIREL
+502 FERTIASIREL

-518 GMGPDWKAERAAD
+518 G
-531 SHPERSA
+531 
-538 KREVEGSPRSGISGL
+538 
-553 TLHED
+553 
-558 PSPAAQ
+558 Q
-564 DVRMGGAQG
+564 GG
-573 NRMGGAQDDGKGA
+573 D
-586 DTGRWL
+586 L

-611 IEASYHKALERD
+611 IESIYHKVLERD
-623 FGVKFDGLFAFNNWA
+623 QGVKFDHLFAFNNWA

-663 NTLAITRLMCRD
+663 NAMSITRLMCRD

-700 PDERDDGEGESAGC
+700 DG
-714 GGGTRDATI
+714 RDAMV
-723 FDMADG
+723 DDLLAG
-729 QLPPRQVRTNPL
+729 QLPTRQVRTNPL

>member
-1 MHDEVREYYGR
+1 MELTTVHDEVREYYGR
-12 TLRGSDDLHTD
+12 TLSSNDDLHTD
-23 APHCEAVPPPRYV
+23 APHCEAVAPPRYV

-69 LGSGSG
+69 LGCGSG

-103 AQRYQAEQAQAFGYA
+103 AEKYQQEQAERFGYA
-118 KSNVEFRLGYIE
+118 TSNVEFRLGYIE

-141 IDLVVSNCVV
+141 IDLVVSNSVV
-151 NLSPFKELVMK
+151 NLSPGKEMVMK

-177 DVYASRRLPPEL
+177 DVYASRRLPQEL
-189 RDDPILHSECLGG
+189 HDDPILHSECLGG

-215 AGWPHVVWTVD
+215 VGWPHVVWTVD

-247 RTIRAIKCD
+247 RTIRAIKCE

-265 GQHATYLGGMAEMP
+265 GQRATYLGGMPEMP

-285 SELRFLKGKPRAISG
+285 SELRFVKGKPRAISG

-314 FDVSPARLHRGAFN
+314 FEITEPRLHRGAFN

-339 AGKRTVDLKMLADA
+339 QGKRKVDLKLLEEA
-353 YDRADYLTFE
+353 YDRAGYLTFE
-363 ERVGQPTLLQT
+363 ERVGEPSLLQT
-374 FEHQAT
+374 FEQQAT
-380 MQVNIT
+380 MQINIT
-386 YACNLACRHCYLE
+386 YQCNLACRHCYLE
-399 CSPKNTEAMSREV
+399 CTPKNTEAMSRET
-412 LQACLDAFAAG
+412 LQACLDAFRAG

-441 EWFLRESAKL
+441 EWFLREAAEL
-451 GDVIVRTNLTLEQ
+451 GDVIMRTNLTLEQ
-464 QPEYAHFL
+464 QPEYAHYL

-487 FYDAKGTASQRGAKV
+487 FYDDKGTASQRGAKV
-502 FERAIASIREL
+502 FERAIASIRAL
-513 NKRGY
+513 NERGY
-518 GMGPDWKAERAAD
+518 GMGGDLR
-531 SHPERSA
+531 
-538 KREVEGSPRSGISGL
+538 
-553 TLHED
+553 
-558 PSPAAQ
+558 
-564 DVRMGGAQG
+564 
-573 NRMGGAQDDGKGA
+573 
-586 DTGRWL
+586 
-592 KLDLVY
+592 LDLVY

-611 IEASYHKALERD
+611 IEASYHKVLERD
-623 FGVKFDGLFAFNNWA
+623 FDVKFDGLFAFNNWA

-700 PDERDDGEGESAGC
+700 DDGE
-714 GGGTRDATI
+714 GGTRDATI
-723 FDMADG
+723 QDMAGG
-729 QLPPRQVRTNPL
+729 QLPQRKVRTNPL

>member
-1 MHDEVREYYGR
+1 MR
-12 TLRGSDDLHTD
+12 
-23 APHCEAVPPPRYV
+23 
-36 TEVMPLIA
+36 
-44 DEIIARFYGCGSP
+44 
-57 IPPALEGCTVLD
+57 
-69 LGSGSG
+69 
-75 RDVYV
+75 
-80 LSKLVGETGHVI
+80 
-92 GVDMTPEQIEV
+92 Q
-103 AQRYQAEQAQAFGYA
+103 
-118 KSNVEFRLGYIE
+118 SNVEFRLGYIE

-151 NLSPFKELVMK
+151 NLSPFKEMVMK

-177 DVYASRRLPPEL
+177 DVYASRRLPQEL
-189 RDDPILHSECLGG
+189 HDDPILHSECLGG

-247 RTIRAIKCD
+247 RTIRAIKCE

-265 GQHATYLGGMAEMP
+265 GQRATYLGGMPEMP

-285 SELRFLKGKPRAISG
+285 SELRFVKGKPRAISG

-314 FDVSPARLHRGAFN
+314 FEITKPRLHRGAFN

-339 AGKRTVDLKMLADA
+339 QGKRKVDLKMLEDA

-363 ERVGQPTLLQT
+363 ERVGEPSLLQT
-374 FEHQAT
+374 FDRQTT

-399 CSPKNTEAMSREV
+399 CSPKNTEAMSRET

-423 GFKVM
+423 GFKTM

-464 QPEYAHFL
+464 QPEYARYL

-487 FYDAKGTASQRGAKV
+487 FYDDKGTASQRGAKV

-513 NKRGY
+513 NERGY
-518 GMGPDWKAERAAD
+518 GMGGDLR
-531 SHPERSA
+531 
-538 KREVEGSPRSGISGL
+538 
-553 TLHED
+553 
-558 PSPAAQ
+558 
-564 DVRMGGAQG
+564 
-573 NRMGGAQDDGKGA
+573 
-586 DTGRWL
+586 
-592 KLDLVY
+592 LDLVY

-611 IEASYHKALERD
+611 IEASYHKVLERD

-663 NTLAITRLMCRD
+663 NAMAITRLMCRD

-700 PDERDDGEGESAGC
+700 DDGE
-714 GGGTRDATI
+714 GGTRDATI
-723 FDMADG
+723 QDMAAG
-729 QLPPRQVRTNPL
+729 QLPQRKVRTNPL

-753 GGALV
+753 GGALVVVRFLLRAWPSQGIGPRFHPPLGKRSLSYFLGLWPVSVGPLASLQGHRQSAEWGLVN

>member
-1 MHDEVREYYGR
+1 MGLTTIHDEVREYYGR
-12 TLRGSDDLHTD
+12 TLAGSDDLHTD
-23 APHCEAVPPPRYV
+23 APHCEAVPPPKYV
-36 TEVMPLIA
+36 LDVMPLIA

-57 IPPALEGCTVLD
+57 IPSALEGATVLD
-69 LGSGSG
+69 LGCGTG

-80 LSKLVGETGHVI
+80 LSKLVGPTGRVI
-92 GVDMTPEQIEV
+92 GVDMTPEQLEV
-103 AQRYQAEQAQAFGYA
+103 AERYQQEQAERFGFEE
-118 KSNVEFRLGYIE
+118 SNVEFRLGYIE

-151 NLSPFKELVMK
+151 NLSPFKELVMN
-162 EVFRVL
+162 EVYRVL

-177 DVYASRRLPPEL
+177 DVYASRRLPDEL
-189 RDDPILHSECLGG
+189 RDDPVLHSECLGG

-226 DPMNVGDLAI
+226 DPMYVGDLAI

-265 GQHATYLGGMAEMP
+265 GQHATYLGGMPEMP

-285 SELRFLKGKPRAISG
+285 SELRFVKGKPRAVSG

-314 FDVSPARLHRGAFN
+314 FEVSPARLHRGAFN
-328 AERAQQALEVR
+328 AERAQQAFEVR
-339 AGKRTVDLKMLADA
+339 KGKRVVDLKMLEDA

-363 ERVGQPTLLQT
+363 ERVGQPSLLQT
-374 FEHQAT
+374 CEHQTT

-399 CSPKNTEAMSREV
+399 CTPQKTEAMSHET
-412 LQACLDAFAAG
+412 LEKCLEAFKAG
-423 GFKVM
+423 GFRTM

-464 QPEYAHFL
+464 QPEYAHYL

-481 IVASLP
+481 VVASLP
-487 FYDAKGTASQRGAKV
+487 FYDPRGTESQRGSRV

-518 GMGPDWKAERAAD
+518 G
-531 SHPERSA
+531 
-538 KREVEGSPRSGISGL
+538 
-553 TLHED
+553 
-558 PSPAAQ
+558 Q
-564 DVRMGGAQG
+564 GG
-573 NRMGGAQDDGKGA
+573 D
-586 DTGRWL
+586 L

-611 IEASYHKALERD
+611 IESIYHKVLERD
-623 FGVKFDGLFAFNNWA
+623 QGVKFDHLFAFNNWA

-663 NTLAITRLMCRD
+663 NAMAITRLMCRN
-675 MVNVDYDGRLYD
+675 MVNIDYDGRLYD

-700 PDERDDGEGESAGC
+700 DG
-714 GGGTRDATI
+714 RDATI
-723 FDMADG
+723 DDLLTG

-753 GGALV
+753 GGALI